1 MIYSH
6 RQCSYTR
13 LRHAMSKLACAEA
26 LLRIFTEKMC
36 DAQSKAL
43 IKGVGISDLERI
55 APSVKNHM
63 LAKCIDLCRKIMAS
77 TTELEK
83 DTISRRAQKFLLDNG
98 VVLSDHDRSIFESIM
113 TLTKNIS
120 AEFTEHAGALITYI
134 PSEEHYSVCS
144 LAKKLESW
152 VTEESTDMIFKIS

>member
-1 MIYSH
+1 MMYSP
-6 RQCSYTR
+6 RLCSYTL
-13 LRHAMSKLACAEA
+13 LRHSMSKLACAEA
-26 LLRIFTEKMC
+26 LLRIFTEKIC
-36 DAQSKAL
+36 DPQSKAL
-43 IKGVGISDLERI
+43 IKGAGISDLERI

-98 VVLSDHDRSIFESIM
+98 VILSDHDRSIFESIM

-120 AEFTEHAGALITYI
+120 SEFTEHAGALITYI
-134 PSEEHYSVCS
+134 PDEEHYSVDS

-152 VTEESTDMIFKIS
+152 VTEESTDMVFKIS